1 MRKRIRI
8 TVTSIVFVM
17 LAVSALHFSAAA
29 AKPTDKTKS
38 AQDESIDC
46 ALSAFNDSIQ
56 ERFKVVDR
64 YFGYKRIIR
73 PDDSAHNF
81 KPDKAKEFKDVGELK
96 AAHLTVALYLT
107 SRAVLGEPLKGKNG
121 VIDEKYDNDL
131 NARFLPQN
139 ALGRAIKG
147 PAVITGKDEQFSDL
161 PKRSELW
168 EQSRI
173 ALKSFDHNDNYDFT
187 MKGWQ
192 FSARPVRAS
201 QESCLQCHN
210 PNYAGPAPMVVDIK
224 TGKEV
229 EKKDGLKLGDTL
241 GVVLYAYKQAKN

>member
-1 MRKRIRI
+1 MRKSLRI
-8 TVTSIVFVM
+8 TVTSIVFVA
-17 LAVSALHFSAAA
+17 LSVSVVHFSTA
-29 AKPTDKTKS
+29 AKSNDKIKS

-81 KPDKAKEFKDVGELK
+81 KPDKAKEIKDVGELK
-96 AAHLTVALYLT
+96 AAHLAVALYLT
-107 SRAVLGEPLKGKNG
+107 SRGVLVDPPKDAKSYDKNANILYLSENS
-121 VIDEKYDNDL
+121 VT
-131 NARFLPQN
+131 RT
-139 ALGRAIKG
+139 IKG

-161 PKRSELW
+161 PKPIELW
-168 EQSRI
+168 EQSRK
-173 ALKSFDHNDNYDFT
+173 ALNSFDNNDNYDFSLS
-187 MKGWQ
+187 GWQ

-201 QESCLQCHN
+201 EQSCLNCHM
-210 PNYAGPAPMVVDIK
+210 PSYAGPASVVLDTK

-229 EKKDGLKLGDTL
+229 PARKGLKLGDTL
-241 GVVLYAYKQAKN
+241 GVVLYAYKQTK